1 MSTSTRKA
9 VTYIDTI
16 DYLERM
22 NSSVNGNP
30 RFRIHF
36 TSGHVATT
44 QPDAGVSYGIENST
58 YRNVPLRVTAT
69 PTGLV
74 YGLDPVK

>member
-36 TSGHVATT
+36 TSGQVATT
-44 QPDAGVSYGIENST
+44 QPDAGVSYGIENPE
-58 YRNVPLRVTAT
+58 YRNVPLEVTAT
-69 PTGLV
+69 PTGMV
-74 YGLDPVK
+74 YYLKPVK